1 MVSCL
6 NPSVAVKRLG
16 LVKEAGQDILRL
28 WNAFLKENPA
38 ALEAARSYGSD
49 WTLHLGKLLKV
60 ETEPAVNLKGKF
72 GFKSPLNAPM
82 WKAWQKFSRDPDE
95 HLHVWAVTGAP
106 LGMDAR
112 IPESGGVFPPVG
124 DESEQ
129 AQLAPELEV
138 QLGMG
143 NYKSMQ
149 DDVEGAQQELDRL
162 VSRGFA
168 VYLTKEEAKQNFH
181 RAIMSRLALITKVK
195 DTGVK
200 KHRIISDLL
209 RSGGNDRARVPE
221 RIILPR
227 ISDVVG
233 SLRDLYK
240 QRLANQQTGGWQF
253 ELISADLADA
263 YMHFGVHPS
272 ELQNCLAPG
281 LKEDELVLFKA
292 MSFGFKGAP
301 LVMGRLSAAAMRLFQ
316 AMMPEAQGQI
326 QCYMDD
332 PLMVL
337 QGPVDERQAILAMLL
352 YTAHAFGLQLSYSKA
367 DRGTKLSWIG
377 VSIEVDEQNKLII
390 LSPPEKLVTEVTL
403 RLKTWEAMVSLKSL
417 KSTTGKLS
425 WIAGIIPRCRWAVSI
440 LYGVIADHERDVA
453 SGAEAR
459 RSAAREDPRDKA
471 HLVPAKRMR
480 LAKEWLLKML
490 ETEEVWRSRKISL
503 IEEAPL
509 FAVTTDASPLGVGA
523 VLSAIDHKT
532 QNLTPLSAIRGKVT
546 RNVASTLGIQ
556 HGDPSGQAVLEAWT
570 VLLAIRYWVF
580 RLRDQK
586 VLLKADSTVALA
598 ISKKLASATPTLN
611 WIGAELSLTLEAFN
625 MGELTVHH
633 LAGKLNVVA
642 DHLSRPDKAGD
653 PPELEGV
660 QVRAMNEA
668 WMLDCRLPPPGVQ
681 SELWGKTPGLL
692 QVFDNL

>member
-1 MVSCL
+1 M
-6 NPSVAVKRLG
+6 
-16 LVKEAGQDILRL
+16 
-28 WNAFLKENPA
+28 
-38 ALEAARSYGSD
+38 
-49 WTLHLGKLLKV
+49 
-60 ETEPAVNLKGKF
+60 
-72 GFKSPLNAPM
+72 
-82 WKAWQKFSRDPDE
+82 
-95 HLHVWAVTGAP
+95 TGAP

-332 PLMVL
+332 PPDGSARAGRRAPSDPSHAAVHGPRLWPAIVL
-337 QGPVDERQAILAMLL
+337 QQGRQGDQALL
-352 YTAHAFGLQLSYSKA
+352 
-367 DRGTKLSWIG
+367 DRGQHRG
-377 VSIEVDEQNKLII
+377 RRAEQ
-390 LSPPEKLVTEVTL
+390 
-403 RLKTWEAMVSLKSL
+403 
-417 KSTTGKLS
+417 
-425 WIAGIIPRCRWAVSI
+425 
-440 LYGVIADHERDVA
+440 ADHPQP
-453 SGAEAR
+453 SQ
-459 RSAAREDPRDKA
+459 RS
-471 HLVPAKRMR
+471 
-480 LAKEWLLKML
+480 WLL
-490 ETEEVWRSRKISL
+490 RS
-503 IEEAPL
+503 PY
-509 FAVTTDASPLGVGA
+509 G
-523 VLSAIDHKT
+523 
-532 QNLTPLSAIRGKVT
+532 
-546 RNVASTLGIQ
+546 
-556 HGDPSGQAVLEAWT
+556 
-570 VLLAIRYWVF
+570 
-580 RLRDQK
+580 
-586 VLLKADSTVALA
+586 
-598 ISKKLASATPTLN
+598 
-611 WIGAELSLTLEAFN
+611 
-625 MGELTVHH
+625 
-633 LAGKLNVVA
+633 
-642 DHLSRPDKAGD
+642 
-653 PPELEGV
+653 
-660 QVRAMNEA
+660 
-668 WMLDCRLPPPGVQ
+668 
-681 SELWGKTPGLL
+681 
-692 QVFDNL
+692 